1 MESLYNDFSVG
12 LFFWQSILFVILL
25 IILKKYAWG
34 PILNSVEEREEGI
47 RNAIDEA
54 KAAKEEMAQLKSSN
68 EELLKQARVERE
80 AMLKEARETRDK
92 IVGEASAEAKVEA
105 EKITTNAKAAIEAEK
120 QKAMVDIKNQ
130 VAELSIEV
138 ASLILK
144 ENLSSDDNQKALAE
158 RYVKDLNL
166 N

>member
-1 MESLYNDFSVG
+1 MESLINDFSVG
-12 LFFWQSILFVILL
+12 LFFWQTILFLIL
-25 IILKKYAWG
+25 IFILKKYAWG
-34 PILNSVEEREEGI
+34 PILESVEDREEGI
-47 RNAIDEA
+47 RTAIDEA

-68 EELLKQARVERE
+68 EELLKEARIERE
-80 AMLKEARETRDK
+80 EMLKEARETKNK
-92 IVGEASAEAKVEA
+92 IVGDASAEAKAEA
-105 EKITTNAKAAIEAEK
+105 EKITANAKAAIEAEK

>member
-1 MESLYNDFSVG
+1 MESLINDFSIG
-12 LFFWQSILFVILL
+12 LFFWQTILFLVL
-25 IILKKYAWG
+25 IFILKKYAWG
-34 PILNSVEEREEGI
+34 PILESVEGRENGI
-47 RNAIDEA
+47 RKAIDEA

-68 EELLKQARVERE
+68 EELLKEARIERE
-80 AMLKEARETRDK
+80 AMLKEAREIKSK
-92 IVGEASAEAKVEA
+92 IVGEASAEAKAQA
-105 EKITTNAKAAIEAEK
+105 EKITANAKAVIEAEK

-130 VAELSIEV
+130 VAELSIDV

-144 ENLSSDDNQKALAE
+144 ENLSSDENQKALAE

>member
-1 MESLYNDFSVG
+1 MESLINDFSIG
-12 LFFWQSILFVILL
+12 LFFWQTILFVVLL
-25 IILKKYAWG
+25 VILKKYAWG

-47 RNAIDEA
+47 RTAIDEA

-68 EELLKQARVERE
+68 EELLKEARIERD
-80 AMLKEARETRDK
+80 AMFKEARDIREKIITDAAHEANEEADK
-92 IVGEASAEAKVEA
+92 IA
-105 EKITTNAKAAIEAEK
+105 TNAKLAIEAAK
-120 QKAMVDIKNQ
+120 QKALVDIKNQ

-144 ENLSSDDNQKALAE
+144 ENLSTDASQKALAE
-158 RYVKDLNL
+158 KYVKDLNL

>member
-47 RNAIDEA
+47 RKAIDEA
-54 KAAKEEMAQLKSSN
+54 KSAKEEMAQLKSSN

-92 IVGEASAEAKVEA
+92 IVGDAASEAKAEA
-105 EKITTNAKAAIEAEK
+105 EKITANAKAAIEAEK